1 LATNQEDLHYYFK
14 LKHNIQN
21 DSELALS
28 KLEVEKSLGQPC
40 TEIINFVDVLSREPL
55 IDFVS
60 DANTRT
66 QDFITRL
73 PYPGAIQGYQIR
85 ASPRDC
91 ISLATQI
98 TYFREFYV
106 LTGSDRSLL
115 QELLPG
121 VSLEGMQFDK
131 ETRLFDMLPYVQAF
145 TVCKKEPRTL
155 LRILPLHTLYEPS
168 DFICRLAMKTEHVDR
183 MFQESI
189 HHVQTEIYRPYSSS
203 SARWFK
209 RIADFMDSR
218 EAPQL
223 YLTHYIFGI
232 HGKFFPRM
240 IGAIMNSMNISKGD
254 CILDPFCGSGTL
266 NVESTIRGIDNI
278 GIDMQPLFTMITR
291 LKTESIHWKDEW
303 LKKNIEQ
310 LLQNIQVNLESGG
323 FLHDDKINKLDNGLL
338 PKSLMRGIRKDSLA
352 FVGVIKS
359 CIEEGSSETDDKT
372 AETDLQNFCKL
383 PLAYWMR
390 SFLKKQE
397 PKKILQTYG
406 EYLWKMFYSVYYFHQ
421 FENEICKF
429 KMGKADVYTRDV
441 RNLIETP
448 DSRIQQREIDGIITS
463 PPYGTA
469 IDYVRDHVWA
479 LYMLGLSENH
489 RRLDEEHQIGT
500 QHASRSNIKE
510 IEERSEDFLSL
521 PEIAQRPLT
530 VMVQNHRQD
539 KASAFYRYFVDMR
552 DAFEQMSE
560 VLRSGKQLVLIV
572 GKQQSVGSEKGDIVI
587 ELGKIM
593 EEIGRKKPSELEYLS
608 SIDIALQKASQ
619 RGAIPTEHVIFF
631 KKK

>member
-1 LATNQEDLHYYFK
+1 
-14 LKHNIQN
+14 
-21 DSELALS
+21 
-28 KLEVEKSLGQPC
+28 
-40 TEIINFVDVLSREPL
+40 
-55 IDFVS
+55 
-60 DANTRT
+60 
-66 QDFITRL
+66 
-73 PYPGAIQGYQIR
+73 
-85 ASPRDC
+85 
-91 ISLATQI
+91 
-98 TYFREFYV
+98 
-106 LTGSDRSLL
+106 
-115 QELLPG
+115 
-121 VSLEGMQFDK
+121 
-131 ETRLFDMLPYVQAF
+131 
-145 TVCKKEPRTL
+145 
-155 LRILPLHTLYEPS
+155 
-168 DFICRLAMKTEHVDR
+168 
-183 MFQESI
+183 
-189 HHVQTEIYRPYSSS
+189 
-203 SARWFK
+203 
-209 RIADFMDSR
+209 MDSR

-278 GIDMQPLFTMITR
+278 GIDTQPLFAMITR
-291 LKTESIHWKDEW
+291 LKTETIHWKDEW

-310 LLQNIQVNLESGG
+310 LLQNIQVNLESGK
-323 FLHDDKINKLDNGLL
+323 FLHDDKIGKLDNSLL

-359 CIEEGSSETDDKT
+359 CIEEGRYETDDKT

-406 EYLWKMFYSVYYFHQ
+406 EYLWKMFYSIYYFHR

-500 QHASRSNIKE
+500 QHASRLNISE
-510 IEERSEDFLSL
+510 IEEKGEDFLSL

-530 VMVQNHRQD
+530 AMVQNHRQD

-560 VLRSGKQLVLIV
+560 VLRPGKQLVLIV

-587 ELGKIM
+587 ELGKTM